1 MASPFFSVVVPVYN
15 VEKFLGICI
24 ESVLEQTFQDFELI
38 LVDDGSTDSSGQIC
52 EEYRQ
57 KYPEKIQVL
66 HKPNQ
71 GLISARR
78 VGLSLAS
85 GQYVCFLD
93 SDDCWAENA
102 ANRLHQVIQS
112 TNSDVILFCWNRM
125 DENGKDLNEAIPK
138 VFPKAGP
145 LDKTTI
151 FEKMLSTSELNSMCL
166 KCCRLELFD
175 READYS
181 CYYEMQNGEDLLQSL
196 PVLYQADSFYYM
208 DEALY
213 QYRANTASITH
224 SYRKGQHQT
233 LNVIRPMLYDYCVK
247 LGLDT
252 PENNTAFFRRYLLTL
267 WVHLRALY
275 GGISS
280 ETERYA
286 VLDEM
291 HSYEFVNRAQDY
303 LDKAHLP
310 LFERLGLSLFYERD
324 NHKLDRYMRI
334 FLGMQKVGHR
344 LNQFK
349 TGNDNEMR

>member
-24 ESVLEQTFQDFELI
+24 ESVLQQTFQDFELI

-52 EEYRQ
+52 DTYC
-57 KYPEKIQVL
+57 KKCPSKIRVL
-66 HKPNQ
+66 HYANQ
-71 GLISARR
+71 GQVITRETGLKFATGNYILI
-78 VGLSLAS
+78 
-85 GQYVCFLD
+85 LD
-93 SDDCWAENA
+93 SDDLLMKDALSKVYN
-102 ANRLHQVIQS
+102 VIQA
-112 TNSDVILFCWNRM
+112 TNSDVVFYRWKLVDEIGKIMGKPSPELFS
-125 DENGKDLNEAIPK
+125 
-138 VFPKAGP
+138 VAGVV
-145 LDKTTI
+145 DKKTV
-151 FEKMLSTSELNSMCL
+151 FEKLMSTTLLNPL
-166 KCCRLELFD
+166 WAKCCKREVFD
-175 READYS
+175 TGVDFSEYCAVPK
-181 CYYEMQNGEDLLQSL
+181 GADLLRTI
-196 PVLYQADSFYYM
+196 PTLYQANSFYYL
-208 DEALY
+208 DEILY
-213 QYRANTASITH
+213 QYRINTASITH